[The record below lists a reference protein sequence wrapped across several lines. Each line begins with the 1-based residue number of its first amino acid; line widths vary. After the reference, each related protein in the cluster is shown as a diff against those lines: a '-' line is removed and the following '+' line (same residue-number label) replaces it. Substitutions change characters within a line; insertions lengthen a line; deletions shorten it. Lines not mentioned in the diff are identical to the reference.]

1 VYQPGGTAQELVFR
15 VGWEHYHCRL
25 PDREVKPVS
34 QAPVRTRTHA
44 RHTHAHH
51 LLKIDGE
58 GKSHPLIDA
67 AGAYAVLAGLTAFII
82 GMLDGSPMAGSILGI
97 TGFLVG
103 IVGQMLSVTRIER
116 IVLVFGIVASFIGA
130 GIAFA
135 HGGFS

>member
-1 VYQPGGTAQELVFR
+1 M
-15 VGWEHYHCRL
+15 
-25 PDREVKPVS
+25 EVKPVS
-34 QAPVRTRTHA
+34 QAQARTHS
-44 RHTHAHH
+44 RAHH

-58 GKSHPLIDA
+58 GRGHPLIDIA
-67 AGAYAVLAGLTAFII
+67 AVYSVMAGLAAFII

-97 TGFLVG
+97 TGFIIGL
-103 IVGQMLSVTRIER
+103 VGQMLSVTRIER